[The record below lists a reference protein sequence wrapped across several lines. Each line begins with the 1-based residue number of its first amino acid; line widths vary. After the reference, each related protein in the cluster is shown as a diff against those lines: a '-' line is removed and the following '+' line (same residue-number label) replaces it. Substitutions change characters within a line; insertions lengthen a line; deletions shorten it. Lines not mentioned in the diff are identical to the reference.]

1 VVDDAIGD
9 ANDGDDEAGG
19 RYGRLVDMIF
29 TVGLDCVLVVGDVI
43 TLGELLG
50 VPNRTDD
57 VDGVFV
63 GDRDE
68 GTDVGEDDI
77 GNNGGGVNPVTSGFD
92 PSMTPDDVSI
102 ERVLIEL
109 LL

>member
-1 VVDDAIGD
+1 MGEP
-9 ANDGDDEAGG
+9 NDGDDEAGG
-19 RYGRLVDMIF
+19 RDGRLVDMIF
-29 TVGLDCVLVVGDVI
+29 TVGVDCVLVVGDI
-43 TLGELLG
+43 MTFGELLG

-68 GTDVGEDDI
+68 GTDVGEEDI
-77 GNNGGGVNPVTSGFD
+77 GNNGGGVNPVTAGFD
-92 PSMTPDDVSI
+92 PSMTPDVVST
-102 ERVLIEL
+102 ERVLLEL